1 MSETEEAAAEAAPDT
16 PEAEETAEAPEATT
30 AAEERAERSEQ
41 LAARRAHRRGR
52 RLWRLANLGVISVLM
67 VSNVIGATVALVLPM
82 LVIPL
87 PPYRPGHDR
96 SPVFFVVT
104 AAIYVAAALPLG
116 IALGRRA
123 QRAAREWL
131 LSGRRATLR
140 EQRIVLRTPSR
151 LFLVQMAFWLP
162 AAVLFGWLSMGRG
175 FLGGTWVAVTVALAG
190 TTTAASTYLLAER
203 ILRPIAAKALSQGSQ
218 GDFRVSG
225 VRRRAILAWL
235 LGTGIPVGGLLA
247 VGVVSLA
254 TGDGS
259 RQQVLVAT
267 IVLSGIGVVVG
278 FSTVSAVA
286 RATAGP
292 ILGVSGALRRVE
304 DGDLGVSVPVY
315 DATEIGRLQVGFN
328 AMVVGLRERER
339 IRDAFGTYVDP
350 AIAEIILREGTDLDG
365 EELDV
370 TVMFIDIRG
379 FTTYAS
385 RTEAHEVVARVNQLF
400 TTVVPIVHEHQ
411 GHVDKFVGDGL
422 LAVFG
427 APRRNARHAD
437 EALAAARAIAT
448 AVPEVDPDLGIGIG
462 LNSGPVVVGNV
473 GGGGRLEFT
482 VIGNTVNIAARVES
496 ATRETGDT
504 VLLSESTRDLLADPP
519 ELTAREGMRLKG
531 RDGEVTLFAPT
542 AV

>member
-1 MSETEEAAAEAAPDT
+1 MGRVTPRTEAEPDSDAETAPDEPT
-16 PEAEETAEAPEATT
+16 PS
-30 AAEERAERSEQ
+30 EERAERAE
-41 LAARRAHRRGR
+41 RATAERGRRRGR
-52 RLWRLANLGVISVLM
+52 RLWRLANLGVITVLM
-67 VSNVIGATVALVLPM
+67 VSNTVGAVIALVLPI

-96 SPVFFVVT
+96 SPLFFVVT
-104 AAIYVAAALPLG
+104 AAIYVGLALPLG
-116 IALGRRA
+116 VWLGRRA

-131 LSGRRATLR
+131 LSGRPATLR

-151 LFLVQMAFWLP
+151 LFLVQMFFWLP
-162 AAVLFGWLSMGRG
+162 AAVIFGGLSLGRG
-175 FLGGTWVAVTVALAG
+175 FLGALWVATTVALAG
-190 TTTAASTYLLAER
+190 ATTAASTYLLAER
-203 ILRPIAAKALSQGSQ
+203 ILRPIAAKALSHGVQ

-225 VRRRAILAWL
+225 VRRRAILAWV
-235 LGTGIPVGGLLA
+235 LGTGVPVGGLLA
-247 VGVVSLA
+247 VGVVSLT
-254 TGDGS
+254 TGNGTRTDI
-259 RQQVLVAT
+259 LVAV
-267 IVLSGIGVVVG
+267 IVLCGLGLLVG
-278 FSTVSAVA
+278 FMTVSAVA

-292 ILGVSGALRRVE
+292 ILGVSRALQRVQE
-304 DGDLGVSVPVY
+304 GDLEASVPVY

-350 AIAEIILREGTDLDG
+350 EVAELILREGTDLDG
-365 EELDV
+365 EEVEV

-385 RTEAHEVVARVNQLF
+385 ETEAHEVVTRLNQLF
-400 TTVVPIVHEHQ
+400 GTVVPIVHEHE

-427 APRRNARHAD
+427 APRRNERHAD
-437 EALAAARAIAT
+437 AALAAACAIAS

-462 LNSGPVVVGNV
+462 LNSGPVVAGNV

-482 VIGNTVNIAARVES
+482 VIGHTVNIAARVES

-504 VLLSESTRDLLADPP
+504 VLLSESTRDLLADTPD
-519 ELTAREGMRLKG
+519 LTPRKGIRLKG
-531 RDGEVTLFAPT
+531 HDREVTLYA
-542 AV
+542 AG